1 MTPGSIIALA
11 LLFVAVE
18 MVLTFAVAHRLNNF
32 GIVDVVWSAGFSGLA
47 ILYYLTNP
55 HVAVPSGLIRDKVL
69 TSLAVLWSLRLGFHL
84 AVRVWKHHPVED
96 VRYARLRELWGDR
109 THRRMFGFFQVQ
121 GVLQAILSMPF
132 LLVCLNGEAP
142 NPSWAGLSPL
152 EWSGAALWL
161 VALCGESIADLQLS
175 RFRNDPA
182 NRGRVCQVGLWRWS
196 RHPNYFFEWLIWV
209 AWAVFAWDSPLGC
222 LSLICP
228 ILMWHFLVN
237 VTGIPMTEELSV
249 RSKGDAYREYQRT
262 TSAFVPWFRKSP
274 RTP

>member
-18 MVLTFAVAHRLNNF
+18 MALTFAVARRLNNF

-47 ILYYLTNP
+47 ILYYLTAP
-55 HVAVPSGLIRDKVL
+55 HVAFPSGLIRDEVL

-109 THRRMFGFFQVQ
+109 THWRMFGFFQVQ
-121 GVLQAILSMPF
+121 GLLQAILSMPF

-152 EWSGAALWL
+152 EWSGVALWL

-182 NRGRVCQVGLWRWS
+182 NRGRVCQVRIVVLVAASQLFLRVAALVDLRRLQRAPLGDPLGSAGAPRDVVVPQS
-196 RHPNYFFEWLIWV
+196 RHRHSTDRGPG
-209 AWAVFAWDSPLGC
+209 S
-222 LSLICP
+222 
-228 ILMWHFLVN
+228 
-237 VTGIPMTEELSV
+237 
-249 RSKGDAYREYQRT
+249 Q
-262 TSAFVPWFRKSP
+262 VPR
-274 RTP
+274 